1 MGLKS
6 KLDEQLLEVQK
17 NLPSTLNPDDAL
29 TNKNWNCVVASIKA
43 IYEALQAAAST
54 PPSIPPIG
62 FLYTRFPGMPLPW
75 EQFTDTA
82 PVEWKNLHEK
92 YPGTF
97 LRLAGGNA
105 SAFSGSGSVSY
116 DSGVRGN
123 GGGQIDAM
131 QRHTHS
137 YTYEGSN
144 GVGSTKGVDAQ
155 YQWQQENKSSTTG
168 SASGRET
175 EETRPKNITVE
186 MYLFVG
192 Q

>member
-1 MGLKS
+1 MEL
-6 KLDEQLLEVQK
+6 QK
-17 NLPSTLNPDDAL
+17 NLPSTLNADDAL
-29 TNKNWNCVVASIKA
+29 TNKNWNCVVTSIKA
-43 IYEALQAAAST
+43 IYDALQAAAST

-97 LRLAGGNA
+97 LRLAGGDA

-137 YTYEGSN
+137 YTYESCINLDGL
-144 GVGSTKGVDAQ
+144 KGTVAQ
-155 YQWQQENKSSTTG
+155 YQWNQQTTYSTTG